1 MATSAPSSEGAT
13 AAMGDE
19 EGDPHAA
26 VLQAWARDMQ
36 RLLVHPRVRGRTHTC
51 TCGMLGRGRPLTT
64 EDSLGVAACAC
75 AVKPLQATGTPFL
88 QLVCRFL

>member
-1 MATSAPSSEGAT
+1 
-13 AAMGDE
+13 MGDE
-19 EGDPHAA
+19 EGETVEAGAGAGNPHAA

-51 TCGMLGRGRPLTT
+51 TCGMLGRGRPLTA
-64 EDSLGVAACAC
+64 EDSLVVAACAC
-75 AVKPLQATGTPFL
+75 AVKPLQATGTPFM